1 MGPSPSGASRSP
13 RSVPR
18 ALRSA
23 PAQKT
28 PPAPHSTAT
37 RSASSRSNS
46 RNASASALAAA
57 PSTALRASGRSF
69 TIVAIAP
76 PRSSLIAISALPPV
90 DLLGGLEHLFLE
102 LVVGGAQELDPG
114 ERARLRRD
122 PGLEAADHGHEPE
135 VGVDELDLVA
145 EQEVDEQPGG
155 VRMGRALVDR
165 AVEAHVGTAL
175 DGHDVLDRQA
185 LEVEHVRHRE

>member
-46 RNASASALAAA
+46 RNAPASALA
-57 PSTALRASGRSF
+57 ASGRSF

-76 PRSSLIAISALPPV
+76 PRSSLIAISALLLV

-135 VGVDELDLVA
+135 VGVD
-145 EQEVDEQPGG
+145 
-155 VRMGRALVDR
+155 
-165 AVEAHVGTAL
+165 
-175 DGHDVLDRQA
+175 
-185 LEVEHVRHRE
+185 